1 MSVEQV
7 VLAYHRIL
15 LQEMDGA
22 RRRAHDERQL
32 RTLRVHQA
40 DVEREIRT
48 FAVHLRSE
56 TRGRVAL
63 THISDRSPQFE
74 RCERAVLDN
83 VDPTYRTLLQHVR
96 STSGVAE
103 EQP

>member
-1 MSVEQV
+1 M
-7 VLAYHRIL
+7 
-15 LQEMDGA
+15 
-22 RRRAHDERQL
+22 
-32 RTLRVHQA
+32 
-40 DVEREIRT
+40 ERELRT

-83 VDPTYRTLLQHVR
+83 VDPTYRALLQHVR
-96 STSGVAE
+96 STSSVAE
-103 EQP
+103 EKPLS